1 MKHFSEISP
10 TAERVVDAAEGLVQQ
25 HGYNGFSYDDVAQL
39 VGIKKPSIH
48 HHFPKKGELVAVVAQ
63 RYTHRLREELLS
75 IEGQHAKAPDR
86 LTAYAALFERTFAKD
101 RRLCVCGMLG
111 AESDSLPDAVVSE
124 VERFFKVNLDWLTL
138 VVADGQRAALIT
150 SNSTPEARRGILV
163 RVGRLDD
170 GGPWHAVVTR
180 TGRSWKHFSFHRVD
194 LRSALFLQHNPTI

>member
-63 RYTHRLREELLS
+63 RYTHRFREELLS

-150 SNSTPEARRGILV
+150 SNSTPEALAEAFLCALEGSMM
-163 RVGRLDD
+163 VGR
-170 GGPWHAVVTR
+170 GGR
-180 TGRSWKHFSFHRVD
+180 
-194 LRSALFLQHNPTI
+194 